1 MRQHSTLLLIVVWG
15 LQALTASAYAEPA
28 IPMPQEASPL
38 SETHEVRVGSGILE
52 VQGFATTMDLASL
65 EAFYEKALPKAG
77 WRIEPLPWQAQQT
90 HITTELEH
98 TMKMDRAAAA
108 DPKLREHLRR
118 SQEAQ
123 EALRQ
128 ELYASQGR
136 EHVIL
141 HFMPFGSGQMAV
153 FINRWT
159 GDAEWMASGLGA
171 TSSPMAS
178 WLNQPNVCCSGQE
191 IPDSQGS
198 LPFGIPRYPGAK
210 LLSKS
215 TPKSG
220 DSASLLLK
228 TPDAGGAVADFYRK
242 QMAYNGWEPFDIGER
257 VSQMASEG
265 ATAGAP
271 KPPEVLM
278 YRNARQLCGLTI
290 QVGSAHEASAAPSSG
305 EPPGT
310 LVTIMIMPRPTLPGA
325 GK

>member
-1 MRQHSTLLLIVVWG
+1 MPEHSTRLLIVMWG

-28 IPMPQEASPL
+28 MPMPHEASLL
-38 SETHEVRVGSGILE
+38 SEINEVRVGSGLLE
-52 VQGFATTMDLASL
+52 VQGFATPMDPASL

-90 HITTELEH
+90 RITTELEH
-98 TMKMDRAAAA
+98 TMKMDRGAAE
-108 DPKLREHLRR
+108 DPTLQATLQRF
-118 SQEAQ
+118 QDTQ
-123 EALRQ
+123 EALRS

-141 HFMPFGSGQMAV
+141 HFMPFGSGQTAV

-159 GDAEWMASGLGA
+159 GDAEWMTSGLGA

-178 WLNQPNVCCSGQE
+178 WLNQPNVCCSGSE

-215 TPKSG
+215 APKSG

-228 TPDAGGAVADFYRK
+228 TPDADDAVAGFYR
-242 QMAYNGWEPFDIGER
+242 QQLASNGWEPFSTREPLN
-257 VSQMASEG
+257 QL
-265 ATAGAP
+265 AGHGSDARMP
-271 KPPEVLM
+271 RGLQVLM
-278 YRNARQLCGLTI
+278 FRNARQLCGVTI
-290 QVGSAHEASAAPSSG
+290 QAGST
-305 EPPGT
+305 GT
-310 LVTIMIMPRPTLPGA
+310 LVTISVMPRPSLPEHGH
-325 GK
+325 